1 MKEKIRITNE
11 QLDAIKAK
19 HDETVGTPNFYK
31 EGMLYRCASYSKND
45 KGNWFF
51 TGYIWPYKEGYLKT
65 IKGTVY
71 LYSDDNTERFE
82 LSDKCKEFL
91 NIA

>member
-1 MKEKIRITNE
+1 MEKIRITNE

-19 HDETVGTPNFYK
+19 HDETVGTSKFYE
-31 EGMLYRCASYSKND
+31 EGMLYRCASYSKLEN
-45 KGNWFF
+45 GNWYF
-51 TGYIWPYKEGYLKT
+51 TGYIWPYKEGYLKNVR
-65 IKGTVY
+65 GTLY
-71 LYSDDNTERFE
+71 LYSDDGKERFE